1 MVGSAL
7 AWKLC
12 NARTAPGALMHIHA
26 RLKHFFLLT
35 LREKKSLKAKTSTGS
50 TTESLKVNL
59 SAKHHIHH
67 KNNNF
72 QKTWHTVFLQKKANR
87 YLIE

>member
-12 NARTAPGALMHIHA
+12 NARTAPGGLMHIHA

-35 LREKKSLKAKTSTGS
+35 LREKKSLKVKTSRGS

-59 SAKHHIHH
+59 SAKHHIHNKKKYFF
-67 KNNNF
+67 KNMAYCF
-72 QKTWHTVFLQKKANR
+72 SAKKQTAT
-87 YLIE
+87 